1 MFGFKSILAVML
13 AIYCFQVASSTN
25 DTGTK
30 DRNWVP
36 AARKTI
42 WETSQTFHRILI
54 GMTDIDFKAEDV
66 SRGLKTLRKVSSRIA
81 GAMGV
86 FGAVF
91 GIVLAFLPTQES
103 PELQLMKEEFGKL
116 NQKIDEVA
124 QSIDDVKDLIT
135 MQTHKTAYIDDEN
148 KIIYGYTRMQE
159 CRQRLDSVS
168 CFDQRDCKQ
177 KKMAV
182 ANSYI
187 ASLDVRQNIE
197 NILRGTVRNEI
208 FGTSLLSLLQEQ
220 SKCHVPKI
228 NRFTNRLAALIMKA
242 MSVVMFHDILGVPGY
257 QYMDGVTLT
266 TNMLRNLTTK
276 RQEVEDSCLNNL
288 GYWMRQDVGNAKD
301 DFTYDSRESNK
312 ILLQTL
318 TRKYPWIDWQVCTC
332 KGYRSPVT
340 GPKYSVF
347 SQMFSSS
354 KTKQVNAVAFPT
366 SDGTVINLHSKLLSW
381 KRLLSS
387 LSLRSDIGEH
397 YIQAIDDKINKSLE
411 LSGAVQA
418 FAVLKGYN
426 FYHGY
431 YSYDTYNNA
440 SMQLKSVS
448 TDLSNNR
455 NFEFHVYRNMFAFA
469 VAFKIDSMD
478 CNKVCIRGTCSLL
491 PYSTKM
497 ICRCPIG
504 FSGERCELSDQDIRH
519 HTVISSLLSD
529 TVKLPTFASIQNTL
543 EDTQLYVMVSLGNIE
558 TSISRLGS
566 KIDEKF
572 KTLGEL
578 MSQKF
583 AWFSVLLKYKESIEN
598 LKYYQTLSQSHA
610 NDMDTRNTPADEY
623 VTYAMEEKEIARY
636 LLSPNGI
643 RKWLY
648 QLNFLIIGRRGDVLN
663 SHSPVVFMVMDRYKS
678 RLCYPDYRAEID
690 RTLQQLMLL
699 QFQGFAMWTWA
710 YSILN
715 LDSKVIEK
723 RYQKML
729 SEQEKFLRENTCSV
743 NIVNSVNLHS
753 CSGDH
758 GFYIHPSMPVSVVCR
773 EGYYLDGKTVIPV
786 SFLMRVGRLG
796 T

>member
-1 MFGFKSILAVML
+1 MS
-13 AIYCFQVASSTN
+13 SSTN
-25 DTGTK
+25 DTEAK

-36 AARKTI
+36 AAQKTI
-42 WETSQTFHRILI
+42 WQTSQTFHRILI
-54 GMTDIDFKAEDV
+54 GMTDVDFKAEGV

-91 GIVLAFLPTQES
+91 GIVLAFLPKQES
-103 PELQLMKEEFGKL
+103 PELKLMKEEFGKL

-124 QSIDDVKDLIT
+124 QAIDDVKDLIK
-135 MQTHKTAYIDDEN
+135 MQTHKTAYINDEN
-148 KIIYGYTRMQE
+148 KIIYGYSRMQE

-168 CFDQRDCKQ
+168 CFDQKDCRQ

-187 ASLDVRQNIE
+187 ASLDVRQHIE
-197 NILRGTVRNEI
+197 NILRGTVSNEI

-228 NRFTNRLAALIMKA
+228 NRYTNRLAALTMKA
-242 MSVVMFHDILGVPGY
+242 MSVVMFHDILAVPEY
-257 QYMDGVTLT
+257 QYMEGVTLT
-266 TNMLRNLTTK
+266 TNMLRNLTSK
-276 RQEVEDSCLNNL
+276 RQEVENSCFNNL
-288 GYWMRQDVGNAKD
+288 GYWIRQDVGNAED
-301 DFTYDSRESNK
+301 DLTYDSKESNK
-312 ILLQTL
+312 RLLQTL
-318 TRKYPWIDWQVCTC
+318 TGKYPWIDWQVCTC
-332 KGYRSPVT
+332 KGDKSPVT
-340 GPKYSVF
+340 GPKLSVY
-347 SQMFSSS
+347 SQMFSFS
-354 KTKQVNAVAFPT
+354 KTKQVSAVAFPT
-366 SDGTVINLHSKLLSW
+366 SDGAVINLYSKLVSW
-381 KRLLSS
+381 NRLLSS
-387 LSLRSDIGEH
+387 IGVGSEIGEH
-397 YIQAIDDKINKSLE
+397 YIKAIEDKINKSLE
-411 LSGAVQA
+411 LNGAVQA

-431 YSYDTYNNA
+431 YTYDSDNKAT
-440 SMQLKSVS
+440 MQLKSVS
-448 TDLSNNR
+448 THFSNNR
-455 NFEFHVYRNMFAFA
+455 NFDFRVYHNTKFAFA
-469 VAFKIDSMD
+469 VTFKTDSME
-478 CNKVCIRGTCSLL
+478 CNKVCIRGTCSIL

-519 HTVISSLLSD
+519 HAVISSLLSD
-529 TVKLPTFASIQNTL
+529 TVKLPTFVSIQNTL
-543 EDTQLYVMVSLGNIE
+543 EDTQLYVMVSLGSIE

-566 KIDEKF
+566 KIEEKF
-572 KTLGEL
+572 KNLGEL

-598 LKYYQTLSQSHA
+598 LKYYQTLSHSHA
-610 NDMDTRNTPADEY
+610 NDVGTRYLPTDEY

-636 LLSPNGI
+636 LLSPYGI

-678 RLCYPDYRAEID
+678 RLCYPDYKAEID

-710 YSILN
+710 YSLLN
-715 LDSKVIEK
+715 LDSKVIEI

-729 SEQEKFLRENTCSV
+729 SEQEKFLRDNTCSAK
-743 NIVNSVNLHS
+743 IANSVNLHN

-773 EGYYLDGKTVIPV
+773 EGYYLDGKAIIANCV
-786 SFLMRVGRLG
+786 
-796 T
+796 